1 MVKLQL
7 STHSGEVDILEV
19 QNYNPNE
26 LAEKINDNNINVIV
40 LAKNIYSKIDIK
52 HIKVIENETP

>member
-7 STHSGEVDILEV
+7 STHSGEIDILEV

-52 HIKVIENETP
+52 HIKVIENEN

>member
-19 QNYNPNE
+19 QDYNPNE

-52 HIKVIENETP
+52 HIKVIENES

>member
-52 HIKVIENETP
+52 HIKVIENEN

>member
-19 QNYNPNE
+19 QDYNPNE

-52 HIKVIENETP
+52 HIKVIENEN

>member
-26 LAEKINDNNINVIV
+26 IAEKINDNNINVIV

-52 HIKVIENETP
+52 HIKVIENEN

>member
-19 QNYNPNE
+19 QDYNPNE

-52 HIKVIENETP
+52 NIKVIENEN

>member
-1 MVKLQL
+1 MVKLQI

-52 HIKVIENETP
+52 HIKVIENEN

>member
-7 STHSGEVDILEV
+7 STHSGEVDVLEV
-19 QNYNPNE
+19 QDYNPNE

-52 HIKVIENETP
+52 HIKVIENEN

>member
-19 QNYNPNE
+19 QDYNPNE

-40 LAKNIYSKIDIK
+40 LAENIYSKIDIK
-52 HIKVIENETP
+52 HIKVIENE

>member
-40 LAKNIYSKIDIK
+40 LAKNIYSKVDIK
-52 HIKVIENETP
+52 HIKVIENEN

>member
-19 QNYNPNE
+19 QDYNPNE

-52 HIKVIENETP
+52 HIKIIENED

>member
-26 LAEKINDNNINVIV
+26 LVEKINDNNINVIV

-52 HIKVIENETP
+52 HIKVIENES